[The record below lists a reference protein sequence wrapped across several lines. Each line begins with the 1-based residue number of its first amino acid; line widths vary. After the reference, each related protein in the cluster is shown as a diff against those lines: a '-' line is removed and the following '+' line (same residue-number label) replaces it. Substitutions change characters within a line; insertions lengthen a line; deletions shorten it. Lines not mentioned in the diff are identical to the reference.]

1 MKREDVTK
9 YIDRRAYRYIH
20 DGRMHRLHPGAW
32 QLLDVLLESCG
43 PYYQRS
49 DCGSQWRKP
58 LATLGYLVQRTGQ
71 APRTIK
77 RSFQELKRAGLVQV
91 DQDHLGMEVPEYMA
105 TIDINA
111 IEVWHGMQKLDAVAE
126 TEEQYGQPAESDD
139 TERVSDTD
147 HDDISHG

>member
-1 MKREDVTK
+1 MASV
-9 YIDRRAYRYIH
+9 
-20 DGRMHRLHPGAW
+20 P
-32 QLLDVLLESCG
+32 
-43 PYYQRS
+43 
-49 DCGSQWRKP
+49 
-58 LATLGYLVQRTGQ
+58 YLVSRTGQ

-111 IEVWHGMQKLDAVAE
+111 IEVWHGMQKLEAVAE
-126 TEEQYGQPAESDD
+126 TEEQYGQAADTDD

-147 HDDISHG
+147 TDDISHG